1 MVNNPEKNIDY
12 SLLGGDVIIF
22 PRVAHRGV
30 LSSFDYFFPPLTWL
44 VSSAFDFAA
53 IWVTVVH
60 LLSLSEVVSFHNGC
74 VLLTLNLEE
83 RDRAKDPLRF
93 LSPASIT
100 LFLGKSFPTIRGSAD
115 MKSNPI
121 KQT

>member
-1 MVNNPEKNIDY
+1 M
-12 SLLGGDVIIF
+12 
-22 PRVAHRGV
+22 AHRGV

-83 RDRAKDPLRF
+83 RDRAKDPLRS
-93 LSPASIT
+93 LSRFPYTI
-100 LFLGKSFPTIRGSAD
+100 LGKSFPTIRGSVD